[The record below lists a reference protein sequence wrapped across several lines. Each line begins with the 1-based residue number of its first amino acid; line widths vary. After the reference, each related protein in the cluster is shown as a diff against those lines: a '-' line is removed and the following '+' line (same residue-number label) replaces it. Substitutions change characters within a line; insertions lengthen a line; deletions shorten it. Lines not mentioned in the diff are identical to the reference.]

1 MLTGMDRLVTLGR
14 YGSEAEA
21 GLWAGLLEREGVPAV
36 LVPLGPG
43 AGGWGVSAGLPHELR
58 VRESDLERARA
69 LLEELG
75 TDAEQEAAEE

>member
-1 MLTGMDRLVTLGR
+1 MDRLVALGR

-21 GLWAGLLEREGVPAV
+21 ALWAELLEREGVPAV

-58 VRESDLERARA
+58 VRAADLERARA
-69 LLEELG
+69 LVDELSATDEEETVEG
-75 TDAEQEAAEE
+75 